1 MGKKKVIRAV
11 VATNV
16 VVSGLLFSGTPG
28 EIVSLWQKG
37 RLKPFASPDI
47 VNEYIRVLA
56 YPKFKLTVEEIDYLI
71 HIEVLPYVDIV
82 SGIRSIPNIVPGDP
96 ADDKFLVCAAA
107 ANVQFVISGDHHL
120 LSLGNYK
127 NIDILT
133 PQQLLEV
140 VQKKD

>member
-1 MGKKKVIRAV
+1 MGKKKVIRAIV
-11 VATNV
+11 DTNV

-37 RLKPFASPDI
+37 RLKPFASPEI

-71 HIEVLPYVDIV
+71 YIEILPYFDIV
-82 SGIRSIPNIVPGDP
+82 SGIRSIPNIVQDDP

-107 ANVQFVISGDHHL
+107 ANVQFVISGDRHL

-127 NIDILT
+127 NIEILT

-140 VQKKD
+140 VQNKD